1 MTLQHNIVKP
11 LRLPA
16 VALEQMRLLN
26 AISLR
31 GRVRVVRP
39 GGVPVAIRWLDA
51 APALGTP
58 ALALRV
64 TVAGDAWLLEAGS
77 SALLKHHPLFSEAG
91 LEGVE
96 IADLPLELAGA
107 IAQSFLEPL
116 AAEFAQRIGAPVALE
131 KALAPDADEVRAA
144 ASGPALGCALV
155 WKEGAESTAQ
165 CFVRLSVP
173 PSAMLALAER
183 LKALPR
189 TQKGFLAGLV
199 DAVPYALRVQAGE
212 TTLAPEAFG
221 ALKPGD
227 IVMPDVWLPAA
238 GALRLILTPSGS
250 PAGAMLA
257 ADAALNDHDVV
268 MTTLPTPPENTMLDT
283 DALDVKL
290 TFELESRTMTIGD
303 LKSLEPGYTFRLS
316 GDAGAQ
322 VTVLANGR
330 PVARGA
336 LVDAGGA
343 VGVQLTECLKPLA
356 KDAGDEH

>member
-26 AISLR
+26 AVSLR
-31 GRVRVVRP
+31 GRARVVRP
-39 GGVPVAIRWLDA
+39 GGVPVALRWLDA
-51 APALGTP
+51 PPELGVP

-64 TVAGDAWLLEAGS
+64 AVGGDAWLLTAS
-77 SALLKHHPLFSEAG
+77 SDALLKHHPLFAEEG

-96 IADLPLELAGA
+96 IAELPLELSGA
-107 IAQSFLEPL
+107 VAQSFLEPL
-116 AAEFAQRIGAPVALE
+116 AAELSQAIGAPVAVE
-131 KALAPDADEVRAA
+131 KALAPEADEVRS
-144 ASGPALGCALV
+144 ASGPAVGCVLI
-155 WKEGAESTAQ
+155 WKAADGRPVQ
-165 CFVRLSVP
+165 CFVRLESSP
-173 PSAMLALAER
+173 AAMLALAER
-183 LKALPR
+183 LKTLPR

-199 DAVPYALRVQAGE
+199 DAVPYALQAVAGE
-212 TTLAPEAFG
+212 TTLTLEAFG

-250 PAGAMLA
+250 AAGAMLA

-290 TFELESRTMTIGD
+290 TFELDSRTMTVGD